1 MRGEQVEEH
10 FKKQLQDDIS
20 RHFSYQSLMLSLL
33 LIGLFIIFSLAP
45 QQLGLYR
52 DINATATRYHRLISK
67 QEALLDDLG
76 KNSLLP
82 FLNKNL
88 STADLSK
95 HYFHLRHS
103 SQTSP
108 ELLLFSPNQGLLF
121 ASNPHL
127 GNAFSKSVY
136 IQEVLRAAHPPKTL
150 FKVAMDSEDGHY
162 LMIIKPMI
170 DQNQLKGYAFLVMSG
185 KDFLHPTKTLTSEL
199 VIADKLDNTF
209 TFSNREFIAS
219 SLDKINSQY
228 LHHYFVFQDNRA
240 FITRKVALQGG
251 IWLYMYRPLIPMVSV
266 MLFSL
271 ISSAVI
277 FVILQRKSSGL
288 ANRIAAKNSRAINQ
302 MVRDMSAISRQEKRR
317 IDLESQDEF
326 QYLSDQINQMV
337 ERLQQLHDK
346 TLDLETQ
353 KLLFEKR
360 MLEAQFNPHFLYNT
374 LETILIT
381 SHYDSA
387 LTEKIVIQLTKL
399 LRYSLTDSSKPVL
412 LKDDLSVIESYLV
425 INQVRFEELQY
436 SINLSPDLDSL
447 AVPKLFLLPLIENAI
462 KYGLKER
469 HDVKINIACY
479 YQDDHIIFSVRDNGS
494 GIDAHHQKVIREQLE
509 AGESHHGL
517 INSYRRLKYH
527 FSEVSLVFDQGDK
540 QFNVSYHVKE

>member
-127 GNAFSKSVY
+127 GNVFSKSVY

-251 IWLYMYRPLIPMVSV
+251 LWLYMYRPLIPMVSV

-317 IDLESQDEF
+317 IDLEGQDEF

>member
-67 QEALLDDLG
+67 QEALLDELG

-108 ELLLFSPNQGLLF
+108 ELLLFSPSQGLLF

-127 GNAFSKSVY
+127 GNVFSKSVY

-170 DQNQLKGYAFLVMSG
+170 DQNQLKGYAFLVMSC

-219 SLDKINSQY
+219 SLDKINSQS

-251 IWLYMYRPLIPMVSV
+251 LWLYMYRPLIPMVSV

-436 SINLSPDLDSL
+436 SINLSQDLDSL

-540 QFNVSYHVKE
+540 QFNVSYQVKE

>member
-67 QEALLDDLG
+67 QEALLDELG

-127 GNAFSKSVY
+127 GNVFSKSVY

-199 VIADKLDNTF
+199 VIADKLDNTV

-251 IWLYMYRPLIPMVSV
+251 LWLYMYRPLIPMVSV

-494 GIDAHHQKVIREQLE
+494 GIGAHHQKVIREQLE

>member
-20 RHFSYQSLMLSLL
+20 RHFSFQSLMLSLL

-67 QEALLDDLG
+67 QEALLDELG

-251 IWLYMYRPLIPMVSV
+251 LWLYMYRPLIPMVSV

>member
-108 ELLLFSPNQGLLF
+108 ELLLFSPSQGLLF

-136 IQEVLRAAHPPKTL
+136 IQKVLRAAHPPKTL

-199 VIADKLDNTF
+199 VIADKLDNTV

-251 IWLYMYRPLIPMVSV
+251 LWLYMYRPLIPMVSV

>member
-67 QEALLDDLG
+67 QEALLDELG

-127 GNAFSKSVY
+127 GNVFSKSVY

-199 VIADKLDNTF
+199 VIADKLDNTV

-251 IWLYMYRPLIPMVSV
+251 LWLYMYRPLIPMVSV
-266 MLFSL
+266 MLFTL

>member
-1 MRGEQVEEH
+1 MEEH

-108 ELLLFSPNQGLLF
+108 ELLLFSPSQGLLF

-199 VIADKLDNTF
+199 VIADKLDNTV

-251 IWLYMYRPLIPMVSV
+251 LWLYMYRPLIPMVSV

>member
-67 QEALLDDLG
+67 QEALLDELG

-108 ELLLFSPNQGLLF
+108 ELLLFSPSQGLLF

-199 VIADKLDNTF
+199 VIADKLDNTV

-251 IWLYMYRPLIPMVSV
+251 LWLYMYRPLIPMVSV

>member
-108 ELLLFSPNQGLLF
+108 ELLLFSPSQDLLF

-127 GNAFSKSVY
+127 GNVFSKSVY
-136 IQEVLRAAHPPKTL
+136 IQEVLRATHPPKTL

-251 IWLYMYRPLIPMVSV
+251 LWLYMYRPLIPMVSV

-447 AVPKLFLLPLIENAI
+447 EVPKLFLLPLIENAI

-494 GIDAHHQKVIREQLE
+494 GIDTHHQKVIREQLE

>member
-67 QEALLDDLG
+67 QESLLDELG

-199 VIADKLDNTF
+199 VIADKLDNTV

-251 IWLYMYRPLIPMVSV
+251 LWLYMYRPLIPMVSV

-436 SINLSPDLDSL
+436 SINLSSDLDSL

>member
-67 QEALLDDLG
+67 QEVLLDELG

-251 IWLYMYRPLIPMVSV
+251 LWLYMYRPLIPMVSV

-436 SINLSPDLDSL
+436 SINLSPDLASL